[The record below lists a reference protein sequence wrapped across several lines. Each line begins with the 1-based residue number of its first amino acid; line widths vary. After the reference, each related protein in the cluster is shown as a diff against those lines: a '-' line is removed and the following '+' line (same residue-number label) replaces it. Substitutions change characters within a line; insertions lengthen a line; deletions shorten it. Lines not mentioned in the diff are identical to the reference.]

1 MSEIRIIKILI
12 ELNISLDCAVNFLE
26 KHKDIRISKSPN
38 TKISKEVY
46 DILSD
51 EFKLK
56 SKEDVFKY
64 KKKIISCLSGFLS
77 AKERNVIRKKS
88 TINSLKN
95 FLSRGIS
102 QELKLKLEEENINY
116 FIPPKK
122 KKKKKKNKNKNKNK
136 LIKPLKIIYT
146 PMGNKR

>member
-1 MSEIRIIKILI
+1 MFS
-12 ELNISLDCAVNFLE
+12 S
-26 KHKDIRISKSPN
+26 
-38 TKISKEVY
+38 T
-46 DILSD
+46 
-51 EFKLK
+51 
-56 SKEDVFKY
+56 

-122 KKKKKKNKNKNKNK
+122 KKKKKNKNK

>member
-77 AKERNVIRKKS
+77 VKERNVIRKKS

-122 KKKKKKNKNKNKNK
+122 KKKKKKKKNK

>member
-1 MSEIRIIKILI
+1 M
-12 ELNISLDCAVNFLE
+12 
-26 KHKDIRISKSPN
+26 
-38 TKISKEVY
+38 
-46 DILSD
+46 
-51 EFKLK
+51 
-56 SKEDVFKY
+56 
-64 KKKIISCLSGFLS
+64 FLS
-77 AKERNVIRKKS
+77 VKERDVIRKKS

-122 KKKKKKNKNKNKNK
+122 KKKKKKKKIPKK

>member
-1 MSEIRIIKILI
+1 M
-12 ELNISLDCAVNFLE
+12 
-26 KHKDIRISKSPN
+26 
-38 TKISKEVY
+38 
-46 DILSD
+46 
-51 EFKLK
+51 
-56 SKEDVFKY
+56 
-64 KKKIISCLSGFLS
+64 FLS
-77 AKERNVIRKKS
+77 VKERDVIRKKS

-122 KKKKKKNKNKNKNK
+122 KKKKKKKNKNKNK

>member
-1 MSEIRIIKILI
+1 M
-12 ELNISLDCAVNFLE
+12 
-26 KHKDIRISKSPN
+26 
-38 TKISKEVY
+38 
-46 DILSD
+46 LSD

-56 SKEDVFKY
+56 SKEDVFQY
-64 KKKIISCLSGFLS
+64 KKKIISCLSVFLS
-77 AKERNVIRKKS
+77 VKERDVIRKKS

-122 KKKKKKNKNKNKNK
+122 KKKKKKKKIPKK

>member
-77 AKERNVIRKKS
+77 VKERNVIRKKS

-122 KKKKKKNKNKNKNK
+122 KKKKKKKNKNKNK